1 MVATLAGQF
10 PQRTFAGVLF
20 DMDGTLIDSTGAVL
34 RSWMQW
40 AQEFDLEPAALAG
53 SHGRTSINTIR
64 AVMAERTEA
73 ERLAAHARIRSIE
86 LADTEGIVALEGARE
101 TFDALDR
108 LDVPHAIVTSCE
120 RELAGVRITASGL
133 PRPTVVVTAS
143 DVSHG
148 KPGPEPYRL
157 GASMLGLEPSQCV
170 VVEDATAGLVS
181 GRAAGAGLVVA
192 VLGTTPAEV
201 LARDADVVV
210 ESVADIPWDTL
221 VTRAA
226 RRP

>member
-10 PQRTFAGVLF
+10 PHRRFSGVLF

-34 RSWMQW
+34 RSWMRW
-40 AQEFDLEPAALAG
+40 AEEFDLEPAALAG
-53 SHGRTSINTIR
+53 SHGRTSINTID
-64 AVMAERTEA
+64 AVMPERTDA
-73 ERLAAHARIRSIE
+73 ERLAAHARIREIE
-86 LADTEGIVALEGARE
+86 LADTDGIVALRGARE
-101 TFDALDR
+101 VLAR
-108 LDVPHAIVTSCE
+108 LDELAVPHAIVTSCE
-120 RELAGVRITASGL
+120 RELAAVRTAATRL

-148 KPGPEPYRL
+148 KPGPEPYQL
-157 GASMLGLEPSQCV
+157 GASRLGLDPSQCV

-192 VLGTTPAEV
+192 VLGTTPLEV
-201 LARDADVVV
+201 LAQDADVVV

-221 VTRAA
+221 VMA
-226 RRP
+226 PVG